1 MCTGRV
7 DLSFVVRAFKN
18 GMDGVFLAGCLFND
32 CNYVTHGNYHALDM
46 VLMAKK
52 IMEKIGLNPER
63 LKMSNMSAGEGNL
76 LADLMTG
83 FAKEIKEIGPL
94 GVTEGLSPETLKFRI
109 QSVADIVPF
118 IRLVERER
126 MRMPKLPQSADAYYE
141 YFASADFE
149 KLFTDTVMDK
159 LIDSQ
164 IISLLKEKGP
174 SLPGEIVETLAIT
187 PSVVSRHLNS
197 LIRQG
202 LVSYKPEGK
211 QFAAAA

>member
-32 CNYVTHGNYHALDM
+32 CSYVTQGNYHALNM

-52 IMEKIGLNPER
+52 IMEDIGLNPDR
-63 LKMSNMSAGEGNL
+63 LRMANMSSGEGHL
-76 LADLMTG
+76 LVDLMNG
-83 FAKEIKEIGPL
+83 FAKEIRNIGPL
-94 GVTEGLSPETLKFRI
+94 GVSEGLSKDTLKFRI

-126 MRMPKLPQSADAYYE
+126 MRMPKESPTEEMYRD
-141 YFASADFE
+141 YFDSEEFDKLFKDTVLE
-149 KLFTDTVMDK
+149 KLV
-159 LIDSQ
+159 DSQ

-174 SLPGEIVETLAIT
+174 LLPGEIVETLALT
-187 PSVVSRHLNS
+187 PSEVSRHLNS
-197 LIRQG
+197 SIRQG
-202 LVSYKPEGK
+202 LVRYKPEEK
-211 QFAAAA
+211 QFATA